1 MATNNYWDLVQ
12 GKVVQQPQP
21 PAPNP
26 SFPRIIILD
35 PFAESVNEYAL
46 NFNDLTALETIYIV
60 ANKTAVSFVTIYVPT
75 LPTTPLARKITIVNN
90 GLNLVQVENAVGTAI
105 NWDTSY
111 IINLDPYTAPA
122 TPNTTTA
129 VTLICDT
136 QVSPSWYTIGNYYN
150 Q

>member
-1 MATNNYWDLVQ
+1 MATNNYWDIVQ

-60 ANKTAVSFVTIYVPT
+60 ANTTAVSYVTIYVPT
-75 LPTTPLARKITIVNN
+75 LPVTPLARKITIVNN
-90 GLNLVQVENAVGTAI
+90 GLNPSDQKLVFLRNNSVGAH
-105 NWDTSY
+105 
-111 IINLDPYTAPA
+111 
-122 TPNTTTA
+122 
-129 VTLICDT
+129 
-136 QVSPSWYTIGNYYN
+136 G
-150 Q
+150 

>member
-35 PFAESVNEYAL
+35 PFAEAVTSYAI
-46 NFNDLTALETIYIV
+46 NFNDLTALETIYII
-60 ANKTAVSFVTIYVPT
+60 ANTTSVGSVVFFVPT
-75 LPTTPLARKITIVNN
+75 LPTTPLARKITVVSMSAD
-90 GLNLVQVENAVGTAI
+90 LVLVENAVGTAI

-111 IINLDPYTAPA
+111 TITLDPYTAPA
-122 TPNTTTA
+122 TANTTTA

-136 QVSPSWYTIGNYYN
+136 QVTPSWYTIGNYYN